1 MAKRTYKHRNMVTR
15 TIKETWADVVYYDT
29 EEHKTHKDHICV
41 DGARNMVSFMKRF
54 VELYPTLRL
63 CEVNNLETVAV
74 LYGVPVDKFME
85 VAEVI
90 E

>member
-15 TIKETWADVVYYDT
+15 TIKETQADVVYYDT
-29 EEHKTHKDHICV
+29 EEHKTLENRVCV
-41 DGARNMVSFMKRF
+41 DGARNMASFMKRF
-54 VELYPTLRL
+54 TELYPTLRL
-63 CEVNNLETVAV
+63 CEVSNLETVAV
-74 LYGVPVDKFME
+74 LYGAPVDKFME

>member
-1 MAKRTYKHRNMVTR
+1 MAF
-15 TIKETWADVVYYDT
+15 YDT
-29 EEHKTHKDHICV
+29 EEHKLHEERARV
-41 DGARNMVSFMKRF
+41 DGARNMASFMKRF
-54 VELYPTLRL
+54 HELYPALRL

>member
-1 MAKRTYKHRNMVTR
+1 MVTR
-15 TIKETWADVVYYDT
+15 TLKETWADVAYYDT
-29 EEHKTHKDHICV
+29 DEHKLHEMRARV
-41 DGARNMVSFMKRF
+41 DGARNMASYMKRLI
-54 VELYPTLRL
+54 ELNPTWRL

>member
-15 TIKETWADVVYYDT
+15 TIKETWADVAYYDT
-29 EEHKTHKDHICV
+29 EDHELHENRVCV
-41 DGARNMVSFMKRF
+41 DGARDMTSFMKRF
-54 VELYPTLRL
+54 TELYPTLRL
-63 CEVNNLETVAV
+63 CEVNNLETVAP

-85 VAEVI
+85 IAEVI

>member
-15 TIKETWADVVYYDT
+15 TLKQTWADVVYYDT
-29 EEHKTHKDHICV
+29 EEHKTHKNHINV
-41 DGARNMVSFMKRF
+41 DGARNMASYMKRF
-54 VELYPTLRL
+54 NELYPTWRL
-63 CEVNNLETVAV
+63 CEVSNLETASV

-85 VAEVI
+85 VAEMI

>member
-15 TIKETWADVVYYDT
+15 TLKETWADVAYYDT
-29 EEHKTHKDHICV
+29 EEHKMHEERACV
-41 DGARNMVSFMKRF
+41 DGARNMAGFMKRF
-54 VELYPTLRL
+54 GELYPTLRL

>member
-15 TIKETWADVVYYDT
+15 TIKETCADVAYYDT
-29 EEHKTHKDHICV
+29 EEHKLREERVRV
-41 DGARNMVSFMKRF
+41 DGARNKASFMKRF
-54 VELYPTLRL
+54 VELYPALRL

>member
-1 MAKRTYKHRNMVTR
+1 MRAR
-15 TIKETWADVVYYDT
+15 
-29 EEHKTHKDHICV
+29 V
-41 DGARNMVSFMKRF
+41 DGARNMASYMKRLI
-54 VELYPTLRL
+54 ELNPTWRL

>member
-15 TIKETWADVVYYDT
+15 TLKETYADVVYYDT
-29 EEHKTHKDHICV
+29 EDHTTHKDRMSV
-41 DGARNMVSFMKRF
+41 EGARNMASFMKRF

>member
-15 TIKETWADVVYYDT
+15 TLKETYADVVYYDT
-29 EEHKTHKDHICV
+29 VEHKTHKDRLSV
-41 DGARNMVSFMKRF
+41 DGARNMAGFMKRF
-54 VELYPTLRL
+54 NEMYTTYRL
-63 CEVNNLETVAV
+63 CEVSNLETVAV
-74 LYGVPVDKFME
+74 LYGVPVYKFME

>member
-15 TIKETWADVVYYDT
+15 TLKETWADVVYYDT
-29 EEHKTHKDHICV
+29 EERVMHESRARV
-41 DGARNMVSFMKRF
+41 DGARNIASYMKRI
-54 VELYPTLRL
+54 VELNPAWRL

-85 VAEVI
+85 IAEEI
-90 E
+90 K

>member
-15 TIKETWADVVYYDT
+15 TLKETYADVVYYDT
-29 EEHKTHKDHICV
+29 EEHEMHKDRINV
-41 DGARNMVSFMKRF
+41 DGKQNMASFMKRF
-54 VELYPTLRL
+54 GELYPTLRL
-63 CEVNNLETVAV
+63 CEVSNLETVSV
-74 LYGVPVDKFME
+74 LYGVPVEKFME

>member
-15 TIKETWADVVYYDT
+15 TIKETWADVAFYDT
-29 EEHKTHKDHICV
+29 EDHEMHKDRISV
-41 DGARNMVSFMKRF
+41 DGTRNMASFMKRF
-54 VELYPTLRL
+54 NELYPTLRL

>member
-15 TIKETWADVVYYDT
+15 TIKETWADVAYYDT
-29 EEHKTHKDHICV
+29 EDHKLHESRARA
-41 DGARNMVSFMKRF
+41 DGARNMASYMKRIT
-54 VELYPTLRL
+54 ELNPTWRL
-63 CEVNNLETVAV
+63 CEVSNLETVAV